1 MQNREVIDRS
11 HALIPL
17 ARTDNLTDD
26 KSQTQS
32 FYDERIVL
40 ISKFLYDYI
49 VKIAAWFT
57 MGCFLSFLVIL
68 ICVFSFEDWDR
79 VLLLRK

>member
-11 HALIPL
+11 HALITL
-17 ARTDNLTDD
+17 ARTDNHTDD

-40 ISKFLYDYI
+40 ISKSLYDNI
-49 VKIAAWFT
+49 VK
-57 MGCFLSFLVIL
+57 
-68 ICVFSFEDWDR
+68 
-79 VLLLRK
+79 

>member
-32 FYDERIVL
+32 SYDGRIVL
-40 ISKFLYDYI
+40 ISKSLYDCI
-49 VKIAAWFT
+49 VKIAA
-57 MGCFLSFLVIL
+57 
-68 ICVFSFEDWDR
+68 
-79 VLLLRK
+79 